1 VLVQACS
8 DSARSPEDEI
18 RQFIEAGVEAG
29 ENRSADDLSELIH
42 PDYSDQNGYN
52 RKQLGKLLRVYFFR
66 HKSIHLFTRIDEIEL
81 LTDNEASVRL
91 HVAMAGTVISDVNA
105 LSISP
110 GWRALACS
118 LNPQW
123 IFFSRKYARLF
134 RSFRKSIVNPKPC
147 AMMCKDARMRCRQ
160 EPRTAIPPPG
170 EICGLSNPGCPGQ
183 LPYRGN
189 R

>member
-1 VLVQACS
+1 VKSVIGPGLLIAAAVLVQACS

-105 LSISP
+105 LS
-110 GWRALACS
+110 
-118 LNPQW
+118 
-123 IFFSRKYARLF
+123 
-134 RSFRKSIVNPKPC
+134 
-147 AMMCKDARMRCRQ
+147 
-160 EPRTAIPPPG
+160 
-170 EICGLSNPGCPGQ
+170 GLSARIYRFELQ
-183 LPYRGN
+183 LFKQQEWLLRHASWAPASIADLQ
-189 R
+189 